1 MRLSP
6 TLSGDERGHA
16 GGERGDDETRPDE
29 HAARLSLRSLRSQSG
44 VNALRSLDPPTTRLC
59 HAVRLDLDALFDLLM
74 LIAGVVAGGVA
85 SVAGFGIGSLLT
97 PVFVT
102 TQVATQVAVAAVSI
116 PHVVGTAARFW
127 LLRGQVDRRLLVQFG
142 LTSAAGGLTGALLQT
157 RTGSAGLTILLGG
170 LLLFVAASE
179 LTGLSKRMRFRG
191 AAAWIAGAVSGLLGG
206 MVGNQGGIR
215 SAAMLGIDV
224 PRQAFVG
231 TATAVALI
239 VDGARLPVYLATSGD
254 ELLALWPTIVFATI
268 GVVCGT
274 LFGHRVL
281 VRIPEEKFRPI
292 VAILLAILGAAMLFV
307 GLTR

>member
-1 MRLSP
+1 
-6 TLSGDERGHA
+6 
-16 GGERGDDETRPDE
+16 
-29 HAARLSLRSLRSQSG
+29 
-44 VNALRSLDPPTTRLC
+44 
-59 HAVRLDLDALFDLLM
+59 LFDLLIV
-74 LIAGVVAGGVA
+74 IAGIAAGGVA

-97 PVFVT
+97 PVFV

-127 LLRGQVDRRLLVQFG
+127 LLRGQVDRHLLVRFG

-157 RTGSAGLTILLGG
+157 RTGSAGLTILFGS

-179 LTGLSKRMRFRG
+179 LTGLSERMRFRG
-191 AAAWIAGAVSGLLGG
+191 VAAWTAGALSGLLGG
-206 MVGNQGGIR
+206 LVGNQGGIR
-215 SAAMLGIDV
+215 SAAMMGVDV

-239 VDGARLPVYLATSGD
+239 VDCARLPVYLATSGD
-254 ELLALWPTIVFATI
+254 ELLALRPTIVFATI

-281 VRIPEEKFRPI
+281 VRIPEEKFRPT
-292 VAILLAILGAAMLFV
+292 VAVLLAVLGASMLMV
-307 GLTR
+307 GVRRS